1 METAPLSRYFISGF
15 AAFYSPVT
23 SLPSVYPAAA
33 PPDFPHTGSE
43 SMEEWLDRYHASTF
57 ELREIGVKAGA
68 AL

>member
-1 METAPLSRYFISGF
+1 MLIDCARHLNARSQSWDLAVRQ
-15 AAFYSPVT
+15 
-23 SLPSVYPAAA
+23 
-33 PPDFPHTGSE
+33 DGSE